1 MSKIL
6 EVRRD
11 PEGDGEAMNKQ
22 TLVCYVSR
30 NRAQGKKRWVVTKS

>member
-30 NRAQGKKRWVVTKS
+30 GRAQREKIRLQKG